1 MDDTQERYA
10 KLADSHGWQAT
21 IGLTIMGLPA
31 SVWQRGDEIAV
42 YWPAPG
48 GSPADAAVAL
58 YDGRMVD
65 DLAVRLA
72 APAPQRMLSSH
83 IEADKAGLIAY
94 LAALSAER
102 RIQATSTS
110 TVRERRRLSTEA
122 DGIDLAVHVL
132 QAWDGLPA

>member
-48 GSPADAAVAL
+48 G
-58 YDGRMVD
+58 
-65 DLAVRLA
+65 
-72 APAPQRMLSSH
+72 
-83 IEADKAGLIAY
+83 
-94 LAALSAER
+94 
-102 RIQATSTS
+102 
-110 TVRERRRLSTEA
+110 
-122 DGIDLAVHVL
+122 
-132 QAWDGLPA
+132 

>member
-1 MDDTQERYA
+1 
-10 KLADSHGWQAT
+10 
-21 IGLTIMGLPA
+21 
-31 SVWQRGDEIAV
+31 
-42 YWPAPG
+42 
-48 GSPADAAVAL
+48 
-58 YDGRMVD
+58 MVD